1 MKTRDVFAI
10 VAGVL
15 AIALMAWAFG
25 SGRGEDP
32 SEQESS
38 SPAATSPTVSDG
50 GGASDAG
57 GASDGGGTARETAGT
72 DPGASPATDDDRTAS
87 AERADAAARVWVDH
101 SLTTAEWQEQMRP
114 QVQESAWAHLALPDP
129 QRVGPREVTG
139 EPVAVRVDHSS
150 ADYDVPTDAGMLRV
164 VVVNGGEGQWLVSSI
179 AKDV

>member
-1 MKTRDVFAI
+1 MKTRDVLAI

-32 SEQESS
+32 GEQESS
-38 SPAATSPTVSDG
+38 SPAATSPAVSDG
-50 GGASDAG
+50 GGASD
-57 GASDGGGTARETAGT
+57 GGGTDRETAGT

-114 QVQESAWAHLALPDP
+114 QVQESAWPHLSLPDP